1 MAKKKNKRVQ
11 PIDNSAAKK
20 NENQPL
26 TEKQVI
32 TMLDFAA
39 QYYARYAS
47 DPSAGFAYTPELTN
61 ERLNEISLSSKDLT
75 AEQIETSLKS
85 PTNRNSQRKLVGYS
99 EFLQFAEAIS
109 KRTLLYLGN
118 LPAFDY
124 TITCTNAYDRQDYES
139 GEYKEDWRAVKD
151 FLAHFDAHGQ
161 MAYVARRII
170 ESEAFFS
177 VFRTDC
183 DNYCFQELPSEY
195 CLITGRNADWGFMFD
210 FDMNWFLRQG
220 LSLKMYPRNFMGIWH
235 RVFGEIDDPKD
246 YNPSNGLKD
255 RKGTFALWTQT
266 SPLPQDGAFACF
278 KFNSDTT
285 ARLPFLSSMFSQVV
299 NKPLIKQLQ
308 TNQYIISAQKVLVGL
323 IPFLKDQKSGQ
334 VANALAID
342 ADHLAP
348 FLGLLKRGLS
358 DAVKIAGAPFSDLK
372 DISFPTTEKSIYDEY
387 NSNLARQ
394 SGATGSLIYGSVR
407 PTATEI
413 QLSAQIDTMIA
424 TSIYP
429 SLARWLSTY
438 VNTRTKKYKFRF
450 TFEGNKYSSDR
461 KDRLET
467 ALKLA
472 DKGIVLPQK
481 IAAAVGMD
489 IFELE
494 AQLQDGKANN
504 FYDLLY
510 LLPNA
515 NTANIGGSVGDNVGD
530 KVGRPPVS
538 DEDAAESTLTKLDR
552 ETE

>member
-11 PIDNSAAKK
+11 PIDNAAAKG

-39 QYYARYAS
+39 QYYARVAS
-47 DPSAGFAYTPELTN
+47 DPSSGFAYTPELTN
-61 ERLNEISLSSKDLT
+61 ERLNEISLSPRDLT
-75 AEQIETSLKS
+75 KDQIEKSLKN
-85 PTNRNSQRKLVGYS
+85 PTSRSSQDQLVGYS
-99 EFLQFAEAIS
+99 EFLRFAEAVS

-124 TITCTNAYDRQDYES
+124 TITCTNAYDKSDYES
-139 GEYKEDWRAVKD
+139 AEYKEDWRAVKN

-161 MAYVARRII
+161 MAYVARRIL
-170 ESEAFFS
+170 ESDAFFS

-183 DNYCFQELPSEY
+183 DNYVFQELPSDY
-195 CLITGRNADWGFMFD
+195 CLITGRNADWCFMFD
-210 FDMNWFLRQG
+210 FNMEWFLKQG
-220 LSLKMYPRNFMGIWH
+220 LSLEMYPRNFIKIWR
-235 RVFGEIDDPKD
+235 RVFGEINDPKK
-246 YNPSNGLKD
+246 YNPANGLKK
-255 RKGTFALWTQT
+255 RKGTYALWTQT

-308 TNQYIISAQKVLVGL
+308 TNQYIISAQKILVGL

-334 VANALAID
+334 VANAVAID
-342 ADHLAP
+342 APHLAP
-348 FLGLLKRGLS
+348 FLALLKHGLS
-358 DAVKIAGAPFSDLK
+358 DAIKISGAPFADLK

-394 SGATGSLIYGSVR
+394 SGATGSLIYGSAR

-438 VNTRTKKYKFRF
+438 VNTTTKKYKFRF

-461 KDRLET
+461 KERLET

-515 NTANIGGSVGDNVGD
+515 NTANIGGNVGDNVGD

-552 ETE
+552 DIE

>member
-11 PIDNSAAKK
+11 PIDNSAAKE

-183 DNYCFQELPSEY
+183 DNYCFQELPSDY

-358 DAVKIAGAPFSDLK
+358 DAVKISGAPFSDLK

-515 NTANIGGSVGDNVGD
+515 NTANIGGNVGDNVGD